1 MINYKRDFLL
11 NLIFCLLLY
20 DITSLKTFDACIN
33 FCDKYFY
40 FEKFNQKILLLGNKI
55 DLSNKR
61 EISTEMGYNF
71 AKENDI
77 AFIEFSCFD
86 FENTSKIFEAF
97 IGLSKKNNE
106 FFTLEEYN
114 QKYIKI
120 HKNIINYYMDLN
132 NEKIFNQAFKELKD
146 YFIKIKKEEIEQSFD
161 IFKNVEN
168 NYGLIIK
175 SYLSTRIIFLCNNYL
190 IHGYS
195 TQKILYYFIAVLM
208 KSFEKTKDFKCGLN
222 EDLSL
227 YSSKYMHYNDLIHF
241 QKNIKRI
248 ISLKSIPLISKR
260 NHPVKA
266 NRDLKY
272 FVSFII
278 NYKYK
283 KSNIPNCFN
292 IQPFSPY
299 PKEEEVVF
307 QFFSFFKI
315 IDVKIDNKAKTG
327 KIILDSIGRK
337 EILENKIYEDYDII
351 YNSKENILEA
361 IRNEALKEKLLNE
374 KIINIEESNNK
385 LMKKIN
391 KLENEL
397 NDEKLKNQ
405 ELNKKI
411 KEMQKM
417 IDDKEKII
425 KENCDTIKM
434 LKEEIKELNNIN
446 NKYDKTAIELI
457 KEKENEIKELKAIL
471 PFELIKGDKI
481 ISIFFLTHDEAVYH
495 PMISKS
501 SEKFIMLEIQFY
513 TEYPEYKHSEHNFFV
528 NGKNIERFN
537 TLKENGIKNND
548 IITII

>member
-77 AFIEFSCFD
+77 AFIELSCFD

-190 IHGYS
+190 IHGY
-195 TQKILYYFIAVLM
+195 
-208 KSFEKTKDFKCGLN
+208 
-222 EDLSL
+222 
-227 YSSKYMHYNDLIHF
+227 
-241 QKNIKRI
+241 I
-248 ISLKSIPLISKR
+248 IS
-260 NHPVKA
+260 
-266 NRDLKY
+266 
-272 FVSFII
+272 
-278 NYKYK
+278 
-283 KSNIPNCFN
+283 
-292 IQPFSPY
+292 
-299 PKEEEVVF
+299 
-307 QFFSFFKI
+307 
-315 IDVKIDNKAKTG
+315 
-327 KIILDSIGRK
+327 
-337 EILENKIYEDYDII
+337 
-351 YNSKENILEA
+351 
-361 IRNEALKEKLLNE
+361 
-374 KIINIEESNNK
+374 
-385 LMKKIN
+385 
-391 KLENEL
+391 
-397 NDEKLKNQ
+397 
-405 ELNKKI
+405 
-411 KEMQKM
+411 
-417 IDDKEKII
+417 
-425 KENCDTIKM
+425 
-434 LKEEIKELNNIN
+434 
-446 NKYDKTAIELI
+446 
-457 KEKENEIKELKAIL
+457 
-471 PFELIKGDKI
+471 
-481 ISIFFLTHDEAVYH
+481 
-495 PMISKS
+495 
-501 SEKFIMLEIQFY
+501 
-513 TEYPEYKHSEHNFFV
+513 
-528 NGKNIERFN
+528 
-537 TLKENGIKNND
+537 
-548 IITII
+548 